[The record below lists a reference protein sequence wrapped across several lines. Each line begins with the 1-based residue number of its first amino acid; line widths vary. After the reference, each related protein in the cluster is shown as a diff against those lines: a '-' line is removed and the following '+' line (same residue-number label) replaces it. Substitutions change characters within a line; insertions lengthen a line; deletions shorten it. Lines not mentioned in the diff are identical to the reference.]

1 MSEDEKAIS
10 DLVATWMEA
19 SRRGDTE
26 AMLSLMAD
34 DVIFMVP
41 GREPFGKE
49 EFAAASRGMTDARIE
64 GAAEIEEI
72 EVVGD
77 FAYLRNRLTVTVTP
91 TGGEPDAEAFGLY
104 AFHPPQGERR
114 TLAADQGCQSA
125 CGRRVA
131 LTRVERLADGCG
143 CARLRRNQNEVPMA
157 IVVYKVIKHENGWAY
172 QARGTISE
180 TFPTHEAALAAARIA
195 AAEQKVPGETVGI
208 EYETEDGVWHRELD
222 PGSDRPRTEVA
233 DD

>member
-1 MSEDEKAIS
+1 MSEGEKAIS

-91 TGGEPDAEAFGLY
+91 TGGEPMLKRSGY
-104 AFHPPQGERR
+104 
-114 TLAADQGCQSA
+114 TLSILRKEKD
-125 CGRRVA
+125 GRWR
-131 LTRVERLADGCG
+131 LTRDANLLA
-143 CARLRRNQNEVPMA
+143 V
-157 IVVYKVIKHENGWAY
+157 
-172 QARGTISE
+172 
-180 TFPTHEAALAAARIA
+180 
-195 AAEQKVPGETVGI
+195 GES
-208 EYETEDGVWHRELD
+208 R
-222 PGSDRPRTEVA
+222 
-233 DD
+233 